1 MATTA
6 RQSDNQAARGRTVP
20 TRAAPAGRKVRRIA
34 RTLAQSTLL
43 AAGIAV
49 SQFNP
54 PEIDSRFHLFNPKLV
69 DRLQAPITRYHE

>member
-1 MATTA
+1 V
-6 RQSDNQAARGRTVP
+6 RG
-20 TRAAPAGRKVRRIA
+20 IA

-54 PEIDSRFHLFNPKLV
+54 PEIDSRFHLFNPNLV
-69 DRLQAPITRYHE
+69 DRLRAPITRYHE